1 MEGRQVV
8 QSEEDSPW
16 TQMGRETSWADS
28 SWQGSEVGTWLGG
41 GDAERMRG
49 KPEAWG
55 GDMEGN
61 GGGAKGGSRTYGVV
75 ILITVVM
82 ELLGEFAFVLS
93 EMSHLLL
100 ESFDQ
105 RDTKT

>member
-1 MEGRQVV
+1 M
-8 QSEEDSPW
+8 
-16 TQMGRETSWADS
+16 
-28 SWQGSEVGTWLGG
+28 
-41 GDAERMRG
+41 
-49 KPEAWG
+49 
-55 GDMEGN
+55 
-61 GGGAKGGSRTYGVV
+61 GGAKGGSRTYGVV